1 MAEVAWEEL
10 PLRCIL
16 THQRLVEPARG
27 RRCTHL
33 PRVNASVLRPGT
45 CPVCNKRIG
54 RRSTDIEV
62 DNSLVAYIATLGPST
77 ERIWVSGDKMRIDA
91 PGQSEA
97 RSLDVIDLDDEG
109 EQPLAK
115 RPRKS
120 KRKWSVGQ
128 PVEAQWGSDGDELW
142 FDAIVAAVHGDG
154 RIDVRYDDGDEEQGK
169 DPARVRQR
177 TRQVEEDIEVEVLVV
192 EEGEDEEAAEE
203 APRQQTGLPPGWL
216 AISDY
221 GKRRGYRGPA
231 GERVPTRKKAW
242 EMHVAQAAADSEEDE
257 DVEPAEKD
265 VHGQA
270 EAWCEAHGG
279 RGKGAGT
286 ELGRRIDES
295 GFNISAWRHRN
306 TAKIGKTAM
315 ARVEQKLNAFFAVA
329 RAAPVSLVPERFQS
343 PDDLIDQWIGVPAA
357 WWGDGDG
364 YYVGKV
370 FKRKG
375 TTDHAWYYLT
385 SAPGQH
391 MHALFTDLRELVIT
405 ARQAKH
411 AVNGMIYDGEAE
423 EEAAAA
429 EEMEVEEEVQEEQE
443 DDSECELVTEA
454 QGFELHLSDRSGT
467 GYAGVRRVCS
477 RFHATGPKRRH
488 IGSFSSAV
496 EAAVAYARAM
506 AEPRAG
512 ADPEEE
518 EGNEE
523 AEEDLPSEAQ
533 AWGSASGLV
542 HEDQWEV
549 EQLLRR
555 RYTRQ
560 DAWEYL
566 VRWQGWSDAYD
577 SWEPEE
583 HIGSALV
590 AEYDALHLRPAL
602 HYAPGDAVEAMFR
615 ATGRFGTSNPDR
627 SPGWFAGH
635 VVKVHA
641 NGTYDVDYTDGD
653 TEKGVLS
660 QFVRHAA

>member
-77 ERIWVSGDKMRIDA
+77 ERIWVSGDEMRIGA

-128 PVEAQWGSDGDELW
+128 PVEVQWGSDNDELW
-142 FDAIVAAVHGDG
+142 FLGVVAVVHGDG

-216 AISDY
+216 TISDY

-231 GERVPTRKKAW
+231 GERVQTRKKAW

-257 DVEPAEKD
+257 DIEPA
-265 VHGQA
+265 
-270 EAWCEAHGG
+270 
-279 RGKGAGT
+279 
-286 ELGRRIDES
+286 
-295 GFNISAWRHRN
+295 
-306 TAKIGKTAM
+306 
-315 ARVEQKLNAFFAVA
+315 
-329 RAAPVSLVPERFQS
+329 AALVSLVPERFQS
-343 PDDLIDQWIGVPAA
+343 PDDLIDEWIGVPAA
-357 WWGDGDG
+357 WWGEGDG

-370 FKRKG
+370 FKPKG
-375 TTDHAWYYLT
+375 KTDHAWYYLT

-411 AVNGMIYDGEAE
+411 AVNGMLYDEPRE
-423 EEAAAA
+423 L
-429 EEMEVEEEVQEEQE
+429 EVEVEADEVEVDAVELSTSLGCRKCGRCFERACSLATHEKYCSPTQEQE
-443 DDSECELVTEA
+443 DDPEGELVTEA
-454 QGFELHLSDRSGT
+454 QGFELHVSDRSGT
-467 GYAGVRRVCS
+467 GYAGVRRS
-477 RFHATGPKRRH
+477 TTGYSSGLVRYEVTHKKRH
-488 IGSFSSAV
+488 IGAFSSAV
-496 EAAVAYARAM
+496 EAAVAYARAV
-506 AEPRAG
+506 AEPQAG

-518 EGNEE
+518 DENEE
-523 AEEDLPSEAQ
+523 TEEDLPSEAQ

-566 VRWQGWSDAYD
+566 VRWQGWSDAYN